1 MSEDTF
7 SDTSSHITRICVKN
21 NEEVYTHDS
30 PLLSDYATKSEEIGW
45 IISLI
50 SCIREAKATLYLL

>member
-1 MSEDTF
+1 MSEGTF
-7 SDTSSHITRICVKN
+7 SDISSHITRICVKN
-21 NEEVYTHDS
+21 NEEVYIHDS

-50 SCIREAKATLYLL
+50 S